1 MIPSLKSKKKIE
13 TVFEKGKV
21 LKSGS
26 VFLKF
31 HDFNDDEISF
41 GISVPKKNFKSAVLR
56 NRVKR
61 QIREIIRN
69 SSDIRKI
76 KKGISFFIIYN
87 GKNTPNFDYLKR
99 AVLDSIEKI

>member
-26 VFLKF
+26 VFLRF

-56 NRVKR
+56 NRIKR

-69 SSDIRKI
+69 NSDIKKI

-87 GKNTPNFDYLKR
+87 GKTNPNFDYLKEV
-99 AVLDSIEKI
+99 VLNSIEKI

>member
-1 MIPSLKSKKKIE
+1 MIRSLKSKKKIE

-31 HDFNDDEISF
+31 HDFNDDETSF
-41 GISVPKKNFKSAVLR
+41 GISVPKKKFKSAVLR
-56 NRVKR
+56 NRIKR
-61 QIREIIRN
+61 QIREIIRK
-69 SSDIRKI
+69 SSDVRKI

-87 GKNTPNFDYLKR
+87 GKTTPNFDYLEKT
-99 AVLDSIEKI
+99 VLDSIEKI

>member
-1 MIPSLKSKKKIE
+1 MIPSLKKQKKKIE

-41 GISVPKKNFKSAVLR
+41 GISVPKKKFQVCCFK
-56 NRVKR
+56 K
-61 QIREIIRN
+61 
-69 SSDIRKI
+69 
-76 KKGISFFIIYN
+76 
-87 GKNTPNFDYLKR
+87 
-99 AVLDSIEKI
+99 

>member
-31 HDFNDDEISF
+31 HEISF

-56 NRVKR
+56 NRIKR

-99 AVLDSIEKI
+99 TILDSLEKI

>member
-41 GISVPKKNFKSAVLR
+41 GISVPKK
-56 NRVKR
+56 
-61 QIREIIRN
+61 I
-69 SSDIRKI
+69 SSLL
-76 KKGISFFIIYN
+76 F
-87 GKNTPNFDYLKR
+87 
-99 AVLDSIEKI
+99 